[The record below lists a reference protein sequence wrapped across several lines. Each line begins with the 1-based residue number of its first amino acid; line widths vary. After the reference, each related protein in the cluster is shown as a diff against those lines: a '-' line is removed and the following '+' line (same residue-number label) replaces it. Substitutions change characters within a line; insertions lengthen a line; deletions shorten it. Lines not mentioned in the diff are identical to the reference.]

1 MTMSEL
7 MSDDDF
13 RAHARTWLS
22 QNASEYLSDD
32 VPDPDL
38 ATARKFLSSLQAAG
52 LVGITWPVEF
62 GGAGLG
68 PSAENAFA
76 VESAAYNLPLKVFR
90 LGLGTVGPTI
100 LDLGT
105 LEQKTAFCR
114 DLVTGAEIWCQ
125 LFSEPEAGSDLAGL
139 RTTATKV
146 DGGWIVRGSKVWTSG
161 AHAADRALLLAR
173 TDSDVPKHAGLTM
186 FMVDMHQP
194 AITVRPLRDVSGYAF
209 FNEVL
214 IDDAFVPHGMILGE
228 EGEGWAAA
236 SRTLQHERAAVS
248 VGLGK
253 GGRDSDLTSVENLV
267 ELATQ
272 GGAELEAA
280 QRADLLDLVVE
291 DRLVGWLRE
300 RITQE
305 ADAGLPI
312 GARGSIVKLLMGRQE
327 INAAKVASRVL
338 GSRATSDPAPGGA
351 EASLMR
357 VIISSPGLAIAG
369 GTEEIQKNIIAER
382 LLGLPREHDP
392 FKGRPFRELR
402 TTGHQAGGRPT

>member
-1 MTMSEL
+1 MPQPV
-7 MSDDDF
+7 SDDAF
-13 RAHARTWLS
+13 RERARTWLS
-22 QNASEYLSDD
+22 RHASEYLSDD

-38 ATARKFLSSLQAAG
+38 DTARKFLSTLQAAG

-76 VESAAYNLPLKVFR
+76 VESAAYNLPLKIFR

-100 LDLGT
+100 LELGT
-105 LEQKTAFCR
+105 IEQKTAFCR
-114 DLVTGAEIWCQ
+114 DIATGAAIWCQ
-125 LFSEPEAGSDLAGL
+125 LFSEPEAGSDLASL

-173 TDSDVPKHAGLTM
+173 TDADVPKHAGLTM
-186 FMVDMHQP
+186 LMVDMHQP

-214 IDDAFVPHGMILGE
+214 IDDAFVPDDMVLGAQ
-228 EGEGWAAA
+228 GDGWAAA
-236 SRTLQHERAAVS
+236 SKTLQHERAAVS

-267 ELATQ
+267 ALATR
-272 GGAELEAA
+272 GGAGLEPG

-312 GARGSIVKLLMGRQE
+312 GTRGSIVKLLMGRQE

-338 GSRATSDPAPGGA
+338 GSRATSDPSADGS
-351 EASLMR
+351 EANLMR

-392 FKGRPFRELR
+392 FKGRPFNELR
-402 TTGHQAGGRPT
+402 TTGHLVDGSTP